1 VIPVVTWPT
10 FNESGDA
17 QAVVALLLF
26 VFVVSAIAATGESL
40 QPLAI
45 APPKSTE
52 AHAIRD
58 HISIPSA

>member
-1 VIPVVTWPT
+1 VTWPT
-10 FNESGDA
+10 DIESGEVH
-17 QAVVALLLF
+17 AVVALLLF

-45 APPKSTE
+45 APPSSRE